1 MATSAKTFNLF
12 VYGTF
17 MDRRLFR
24 WVTGHDYSLDEQ
36 TDEEAHLLRGRK
48 AILASHQK
56 ISPDGMYFYAI
67 GRKRHRISGYLIY
80 SLPTE
85 LLELLDHYEGKRYRR
100 TKVTVNQGNHRIRAY
115 IYLANEKTL
124 RQDFGDRFRV
134 NLKHEHVI
142 TKHVEDFL
150 EQRTDDSGDSEMP
163 AHYRVMAEE
172 ELRGL
177 TIRDLVR
184 ARLESSTVADYFLKR
199 ELSQPLASISEL
211 LKQPEAQQFIGNY
224 LSLLVRQVL
233 FNQTEE
239 KFREQFRFDLDHLGQ
254 SLRFYEHTLS
264 SVAALRMLNDQSKPL
279 EKLVGQLVRD
289 FDAGRHDLLDIV
301 SWAIH
306 AVESLYDVRL
316 ANSVFG
322 WLRENLNGGLLPL
335 GVELEF
341 SNVGHAVV
349 SGYDT
354 GPGTKD
360 EVFDGFR
367 YFRDFALPAL
377 TWKLGGHLDDHQAH
391 DTKGC
396 LRGFLEFSPGALSI
410 GSKLSVPATK
420 NPWLLGQLIR
430 QMVRFYP
437 VKPHSLHL
445 SIQLF
450 RRHIERKGVLP
461 LDFAKC
467 LLVLGGDP
475 RPGPDSKLVISR
487 MAHEE
492 IGSPRHKDGLVFA
505 RLSRRRAIA
514 EDQDEEPTLL
524 RPDRPNAVQQ
534 FKFMR
539 LSDQINYEALILALK
554 GLQLALDLGDYI
566 TSEQLKTHPQLAG
579 ELDELF
585 AWSSQAEP
593 IKPKVVGKF
602 CATIFE
608 GLSKERHGKL
618 AHSNTYVQWALDRI
632 SNQIAEFNK
641 RFED

>member
-1 MATSAKTFNLF
+1 MAGSGKTFNLF

-24 WVTGHDYSLDEQ
+24 WVTGHDYTLDEQ
-36 TDEEAHLLRGRK
+36 ADEKTHLLRGRK
-48 AILASHQK
+48 GILASHQK

-67 GRKRHRISGYLIY
+67 PRKRHRISGYLIY
-80 SLPTE
+80 NLPTE
-85 LLELLDHYEGKRYRR
+85 LLELLDHYEGKRYHR
-100 TKVTVNQGNHRIRAY
+100 TKVTVHQDAHRIRAY
-115 IYLANEKTL
+115 IYLANEKAL

-142 TKHVEDFL
+142 TKRVEEFL
-150 EQRTDDSGDSEMP
+150 EQRTADSGDSEVP
-163 AHYRVMAEE
+163 AHHRVLAEE

-199 ELSQPLASISEL
+199 ELSQPLPSVAEL
-211 LKQPEAQQFIGNY
+211 LKQPEAQCFINNY

-239 KFREQFRFDLDHLGQ
+239 KFREQFRFDLDHMGQ
-254 SLRFYEHTLS
+254 SLRFYERTLS
-264 SVAALRMLNDQSKPL
+264 SVAALRMLNDRNKHV

-289 FDAGRHDLLDIV
+289 FDTRRHDLLDIV

-306 AVESLYDVRL
+306 AVESLYDARL

-341 SNVGHAVV
+341 SNVGHAIVAD
-349 SGYDT
+349 YDT
-354 GPGTKD
+354 GPGTRD

-391 DTKGC
+391 DTKDC
-396 LRGFLEFSPGALSI
+396 LRGFLEFSPGASSI
-410 GSKLSVPATK
+410 ESKLSVPATK

-445 SIQLF
+445 SIQLL
-450 RRHIERKGVLP
+450 RRHIERKGILP

-487 MAHEE
+487 LVNNE

-505 RLSRRRAIA
+505 RLSRRRATA

-539 LSDQINYEALILALK
+539 LSDKINYETLILALK
-554 GLQLALDLGDYI
+554 GLQLALDPGDYI
-566 TSEQLKTHPQLAG
+566 TPEQLKTHPQLAG

-585 AWSSQAEP
+585 AWSAQPEP
-593 IKPKVVGKF
+593 IKPKVVGNF

-632 SNQIAEFNK
+632 ASQIAEFNK
-641 RFED
+641 KLEN